1 MQVLSICIVLF
12 ISVILTACWA
22 TRNYFKMVKTRNTMD
37 KSPESNKRDKLKK
50 TKNENLKK
58 VLKKEYNA
66 EKLQSNGKSTINTT
80 SIEELLKLYKCVPV
94 TVLLN
99 RCDEI
104 PKQKSKYL
112 RIIWLK
118 RFARKISIIVQRTNS
133 INEFVLIYCFSKI
146 KFSSQQMCNQSGK

>member
-66 EKLQSNGKSTINTT
+66 EKLQSNGKSTI
-80 SIEELLKLYKCVPV
+80 KPH
-94 TVLLN
+94 
-99 RCDEI
+99 
-104 PKQKSKYL
+104 PSK
-112 RIIWLK
+112 
-118 RFARKISIIVQRTNS
+118 N
-133 INEFVLIYCFSKI
+133 C
-146 KFSSQQMCNQSGK
+146 